1 MKLFDLHCDTLLE
14 CLTKG
19 KSLFQNDLQL
29 SVERGLAYF
38 PWVQCFAVF
47 IPDNKRGES
56 ASRLFDDAADL
67 LEREASLHPEIV
79 LVRDRKQIDR
89 LSQGQCG
96 AILTVESGA
105 AMRGSLE
112 QLRHLHRRGVRMI
125 TLTWNGVNELG
136 GGVRAPGTLTAFGR
150 EAVREMERLSIAI
163 DLSHA
168 SERLFYAVA
177 EQTSGP
183 LVASHSDSRTLCSH
197 PRNLTDEQFCLIRDR
212 SGLVGLNFCP
222 NFLRNGGN
230 AGIEDLYRHAEHFL
244 SLGGEDVLAMG
255 SDFDG
260 TPLPNGIS
268 GVQSMEKIAA
278 FFSRQGCSEEL
289 IQKIFFE
296 NACQF
301 FRKL

>member
-29 SVERGLAYF
+29 SVERGLSYF

-79 LVRDRKQIDR
+79 LVKDGKQIDH
-89 LSQGQCG
+89 LSPGQCG

-112 QLRHLHRRGVRMI
+112 QLRHLHQRGVRMI
-125 TLTWNGVNELG
+125 TLTWNGANELG
-136 GGVRAPGTLTAFGR
+136 GGVQAPGTLTAFGR

-163 DLSHA
+163 DISHA

-183 LVASHSDSRTLCSH
+183 LVASHSDSRTICSH

-212 SGLVGLNFCP
+212 GGLVGLNFCP
-222 NFLRNGGN
+222 DFLRNDGN

-244 SLGGEDVLAMG
+244 SLGGEDILAMG

-260 TPLPNGIS
+260 APLPNGIS
-268 GVQSMEKIAA
+268 GVQSMEEVAA

-289 IQKIFFE
+289 IHKIFFE

>member
-125 TLTWNGVNELG
+125 TLTWNGANELG

-150 EAVREMERLSIAI
+150 EAVREM
-163 DLSHA
+163 
-168 SERLFYAVA
+168 
-177 EQTSGP
+177 
-183 LVASHSDSRTLCSH
+183 
-197 PRNLTDEQFCLIRDR
+197 
-212 SGLVGLNFCP
+212 
-222 NFLRNGGN
+222 
-230 AGIEDLYRHAEHFL
+230 
-244 SLGGEDVLAMG
+244 
-255 SDFDG
+255 
-260 TPLPNGIS
+260 
-268 GVQSMEKIAA
+268 
-278 FFSRQGCSEEL
+278 
-289 IQKIFFE
+289 
-296 NACQF
+296 
-301 FRKL
+301 

>member
-79 LVRDRKQIDR
+79 LVRDGEQIDH

-183 LVASHSDSRTLCSH
+183 LVASHSDSRALCSH

-212 SGLVGLNFCP
+212 GGLVGLNFCP
-222 NFLRNGGN
+222 DFLRNDGN
-230 AGIEDLYRHAEHFL
+230 AGIQDLYRHAEHFL

-260 TPLPNGIS
+260 APLPNGIS
-268 GVQSMEKIAA
+268 GVQSMEEIAA

-289 IQKIFFE
+289 IQKIFYE